1 MTILPATSLVTRTLL
16 LALAPAIGLGF
27 ARFGY
32 ALILPDM
39 RAELG
44 WSYSQAGWMNT
55 INAVGYLA
63 GALLAAP
70 LARRLG
76 LWRVVTAGVWLSVA
90 ALFATGATGDLG
102 WLSFWRLSAG
112 VSGALC
118 FVAGG
123 AIAATIATEAGIGGA
138 RILGLY
144 YAGPGFGILLSG
156 VFIPPFLGAFGA
168 PAWSSAWI
176 LLGVSACVLGGGSM
190 FARSKTV
197 RTHTPRAEVRPRFRL
212 RRNGFVLLGYAAF
225 GAGYI
230 GYMTF
235 MFALLKELG
244 AATVELSVFWAAIGG
259 AAMASPWLWGPVMA
273 RMSAGRAIA
282 FLMTVT
288 LAGAAMPL
296 FSQSFAMAI
305 VSAGIFGSAFFAVVA
320 ATTAFVRRN
329 ADVGDWTFAIG
340 VFTVAFGLGQV
351 VGPILVG
358 AISDNS
364 GNLRDGLLWGCAFLL
379 AGVGLSASQ
388 KETGP

>member
-1 MTILPATSLVTRTLL
+1 MTTLRATSLVTRTLL

-55 INAVGYLA
+55 INAVGYLT

-70 LARRLG
+70 LARRIG
-76 LWRVVTAGVWLSVA
+76 LWRVVTVGVWLSVA
-90 ALFATGATGDLG
+90 VLFATGATSDFG

-123 AIAATIATEAGIGGA
+123 AIAATIATEAGSTSA
-138 RILGLY
+138 RILGLF

-156 VFIPPFLGAFGA
+156 VFIPPFLGTFGA
-168 PAWSSAWI
+168 SAWSSAWI
-176 LLGVSACVLGGGSM
+176 LLGISACVLGGGSM

-197 RTHTPRAEVRPRFRL
+197 LPQMPQAEVRARFHL
-212 RRNGFVLLGYAAF
+212 WRNGFVLLGYAAF

-244 AATVELSVFWAAIGG
+244 ATTFELSAFWAAIG
-259 AAMASPWLWGPVMA
+259 ASAMASPWLWGSVMA
-273 RMSAGRAIA
+273 RMPPGKAIA

-296 FSQSFAMAI
+296 LSQSFAMGI

-329 ADVGDWTFAIG
+329 ADAGEWTFAIG

-351 VGPILVG
+351 VGPVLVG
-358 AISDNS
+358 VISDSS
-364 GNLRDGLLWGCAFLL
+364 GNLRDGLLWGCTFLL

-388 KETGP
+388 KETRP